1 MDIKLFAS
9 DKQIIAPLFDL
20 RINSKPNFKETL
32 ILSIANFSEQEQ
44 DNFLSIIKT
53 ININNLYINSNYIA
67 ITTPKEIYFFSL
79 ENYKEH
85 KFENALISGHYN
97 LSFAFIDLDDK
108 IIDRDYLVIEL
119 NGYKFKEL

>member
-1 MDIKLFAS
+1 MDIQLFAG
-9 DKQIIAPLFDL
+9 DKEIIAPLFDF

-44 DNFLSIIKT
+44 DNFLSIIKN
-53 ININNLYINSNYIA
+53 ININNLYINSDYIA
-67 ITTPKEIYFFSL
+67 ITTTKEIYFFSL

-85 KFENALISGHYN
+85 KFENALISGYYN
-97 LSFAFIDLDDK
+97 LSFAFINLDDK
-108 IIDRDYLVIEL
+108 IIDRDYLVMEL